1 MWAGVYAS
9 EGGAGRSA
17 ADTRS
22 AVSPCKSRRASP
34 TARRSMRSRPRWTT
48 SSSTAA
54 LRWSRR
60 AGHPSVAAAGARGRL
75 RQQPLRRLRPRDGAA
90 AGGRSA
96 ELAIRFGV
104 ILRKVWGGSRT
115 WARAGA
121 GRPDVGMAD
130 VLATGT
136 FGPGLPES
144 APSRRACGPGPAPVI
159 AARES
164 AQLERPFRRRL
175 SAETMRSPTTA

>member
-1 MWAGVYAS
+1 MLSPRGLTYQ
-9 EGGAGRSA
+9 
-17 ADTRS
+17 
-22 AVSPCKSRRASP
+22 AVRC
-34 TARRSMRSRPRWTT
+34 PRGDDLFTF
-48 SSSTAA
+48 
-54 LRWSRR
+54 
-60 AGHPSVAAAGARGRL
+60 L
-75 RQQPLRRLRPRDGAA
+75 RQPGLDATNWR
-90 AGGRSA
+90 A